1 MTLQP
6 KKPKQNK
13 KKNKTKQNTTK
24 TNRIG
29 ELELVDAKLDC
40 GF

>member
-29 ELELVDAKLDC
+29 ELELADARLDC